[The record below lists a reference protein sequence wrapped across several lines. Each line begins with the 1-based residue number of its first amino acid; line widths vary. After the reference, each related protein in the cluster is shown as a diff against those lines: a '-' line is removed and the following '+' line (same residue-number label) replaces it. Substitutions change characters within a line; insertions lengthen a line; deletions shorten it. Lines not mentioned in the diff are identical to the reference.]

1 MSEAKPFDRQR
12 GPEVDLAAGPLRIGK
27 LELELTDTDTRPI
40 PLLLGII
47 PRLLGRIPM
56 ILGQCLSILGR
67 IPSSLGIF
75 ELQCKLIPLLLG
87 RVALR
92 RNPLELGLQEVSA
105 IRGLPAVCHRGL
117 HSTIGEEVLKRPAA
131 GGHPRQA
138 HGIRSIHC

>member
-67 IPSSLGIF
+67 LPSSLGIF

-87 RVALR
+87 RVAR
-92 RNPLELGLQEVSA
+92 RPNLHHYAPKVLEMGLQEVSA
-105 IRGLPAVCHRGL
+105 IRSRTAVL
-117 HSTIGEEVLKRPAA
+117 HGQLRNWRLKDIAEP
-131 GGHPRQA
+131 
-138 HGIRSIHC
+138 